1 MKKLFNLVLAV
12 ALFLCTNIAAM
23 AENIG
28 VIDVTQVWEQ
38 YSASVKIDKAAD
50 AKDVELEKYLLE
62 KKRLI
67 AEGSSPVER
76 KNLEDKYAKE
86 FQTKV
91 DETKKWYAAEQK
103 KLEDSMM
110 AAIKQVSTQKGLGV
124 VLNKK
129 SAIYGGVDITTDV
142 LLILNK

>member
-1 MKKLFNLVLAV
+1 MKKIFNLVLVV
-12 ALFLCTNIAAM
+12 ALFICTNIAAM

-38 YSASVKIDKAAD
+38 YNASVKIDKAAD

-91 DETKKWYAAEQK
+91 DETKKWYASEQK

-110 AAIKQVSTQKGLGV
+110 AAIKQVATQKGLGV

>member
-1 MKKLFNLVLAV
+1 MKKFFNVLLVLAFV
-12 ALFLCTNIAAM
+12 LCSNVAAM
-23 AENIG
+23 ADNIG
-28 VIDVTQVWEQ
+28 VIDITQVWEK
-38 YSASVKIDKAAD
+38 YDASVKIDKAAD

-76 KNLEDKYAKE
+76 KNLEDTYAKE
-86 FQTKV
+86 FQLKV
-91 DETKKWYAAEQK
+91 ETTKKWYADEQK
-103 KLEDSMM
+103 KLEDSVMC
-110 AAIKQVSTQKGLGV
+110 AIKQVATQKNLGV

-129 SAIYGGVDITTDV
+129 TTVYGGVDITNDV